1 VLEGLE
7 DRLTPTISLSS
18 SGLVPTFGTKGTAY
32 TQFFERADSVANG
45 AVIQADGKVVA
56 VGDVAGGSDF
66 IVTRYNADG
75 SPDTSFGPN
84 HNGEVLTAF
93 AKPAVATAVAMESDG
108 KILVAGYTLA
118 YASVTGDFALARYN
132 ADGSL
137 DTSFGTGGLV
147 TTGFAIFGTDAGNM
161 ANCIVIDSAG
171 RIVLGGYTTDPI
183 STNSLFALARYTVN
197 GILDRTFGTGG
208 EVVTQ
213 LSGSDYS
220 GIDAA
225 ALDARGRIVV
235 AGYYATG
242 TDNTGNPATR
252 FALARYNT
260 NGSLDRTFGSGGEV
274 ITNIRTGND
283 DSANGLTIQPD
294 GKIVA
299 AGSTYD
305 PNKSLR
311 DFALARYTTGG
322 NLDKTFGI
330 GGTVVTDFGNTG
342 FSDINAVTLDA
353 QGRIA
358 VAGYTSPGY
367 NHNPVAYDSLP
378 AFALARYTS
387 SGSLDKSFGTG
398 GEVVGTGLPGGLE
411 AAKGIARGPNGQLL
425 VVGVR
430 LSLLVGTYGDF
441 ALARYN
447 VNGSLDQ
454 SFGTLGQVSTPLTA
468 PVNSNLD
475 VVAAQP
481 DGKLIVAASL
491 LGPNGDV
498 GILRLNKDGSL
509 DTTFGNGG
517 EVFAPLQHSYST
529 EQIASVFVQPD
540 GKIVV
545 VVYYDQSG
553 NPGQG
558 YVSLLRFDADG
569 SVDSSFG
576 TGGRTLLI
584 ELPRQQTY
592 SGLAYVFAGAIV
604 QPDGKIVFAAG
615 NGNLDLF
622 RLNKNGSL
630 DTSFGSN
637 HNGSV
642 VTALSSPGTNAIV
655 LQPDGKI
662 VLTGNVNFDL
672 ALARY
677 NADGSPDRTFGTGG
691 VVHTSLTAGGI
702 AGTVL
707 QSGGKIVVG
716 GNGGTKGGFF
726 LVRFNANGSLDK
738 TFGTAGQVLTDFG
751 ANGTARSIVIDSA
764 GRIALAGVNDYTEF
778 NTTIYLARFNS
789 NGQPDTHFA
798 ARGRL
803 MTYFPH
809 PNPPFP
815 NYPRV
820 ALTFEPQGPLVVAGN
835 SPPTGAIDV
844 TEYIA

>member
-1 VLEGLE
+1 MLESLE

-18 SGLVPTFGTKGTAY
+18 SGLVPTFGIKGTTY
-32 TQFFERADSVANG
+32 TQFFEHTNSVAKG
-45 AVIQADGKVVA
+45 AVIQPDGKVVA
-56 VGDVAGGSDF
+56 VGDIAGGADF

-84 HNGEVLTAF
+84 HDGKVLTAF
-93 AKPAVATAVAMESDG
+93 AKPAVATAVALESDG
-108 KILVAGYTLA
+108 KILVAGYTEA
-118 YASVTGDFALARYN
+118 YSSAPGDFALARYN

-147 TTGFAIFGTDAGNM
+147 TTGFAIFGTNVGNV
-161 ANCIVIDSAG
+161 ANCIVIDSTG

-197 GILDRTFGTGG
+197 GTLDGTFGTGG

-225 ALDARGRIVV
+225 ALDARGRIVI
-235 AGYYATG
+235 AGYSATG
-242 TDNTGNPATR
+242 TDNTGNQATR

-260 NGSLDRTFGSGGEV
+260 NGSLDRTFGTGGEV
-274 ITNIRTGND
+274 ITNIRTGNE
-283 DSANGLTIQPD
+283 DSANGLAIQPD

-311 DFALARYTTGG
+311 DFALVRYTTGG
-322 NLDKTFGI
+322 SLDKTFGI
-330 GGTVVTDFGNTG
+330 GGTVVTDFGDTG

-367 NHNPVAYDSLP
+367 NHNPVAYDSTP
-378 AFALARYTS
+378 VFALARYTS
-387 SGSLDKSFGTG
+387 SGNLDKTFGTG
-398 GEVVGTGLPGGLE
+398 GEVGSGLPGGLE
-411 AAKGIARGPNGQLL
+411 SAKGIARGRNGQFL

-430 LSLLVGTYGDF
+430 ISHLVGTYGDF

-447 VNGSLDQ
+447 ANGSLDQ

-468 PVNSNLD
+468 PVNSNLNAI
-475 VVAAQP
+475 AAQP

-517 EVFAPLQHSYST
+517 EVFAPLQHSYTT

-545 VVYYDQSG
+545 VVYYEHSG
-553 NPGQG
+553 NPGKG

-576 TGGRTLLI
+576 TGGRTSLI
-584 ELPRQQTY
+584 ELPRRQTY
-592 SGLAYVFAGAIV
+592 SGTDYAFAGAIV

-615 NGNLDLF
+615 NGNHDLF
-622 RLNKNGSL
+622 RLNKDGSL
-630 DTSFGSN
+630 DTSFGPN

-642 VTALSSPGTNAIV
+642 ITEFSSPGTNA
-655 LQPDGKI
+655 LALEPEGKI
-662 VLTGNVNFDL
+662 VLTGTVNFDL

-677 NADGSPDRTFGTGG
+677 NADGSPDRTFGTAG
-691 VVHTSLTAGGI
+691 VVHTSLTALGI
-702 AGTVL
+702 AGMVL

-716 GNGGTKGGFF
+716 GNGGTQGGFF
-726 LVRFNANGSLDK
+726 LIRFNANGSPDK

-751 ANGTARSIVIDSA
+751 ANGTARNIVIDSA
-764 GRIALAGVNDYTEF
+764 GRIALAGVDDYNEF
-778 NTTIYLARFNS
+778 NTVIYLARFNS

-798 ARGRL
+798 AGGRL

-815 NYPRV
+815 IYPRV